1 MTQRTR
7 SERRGEQSGFALLL
21 VFAMAAAVAI
31 MLFMQIP
38 RYAFE
43 AQRDR
48 EQLLMDRG
56 DEYKKAVGRYFVKFK
71 KYPSKMEDL
80 DSTNNVRFLRR
91 HYLDPMTGKDDWR
104 ILHVGP
110 TGVLT
115 DSLVTKAPGALD
127 AKNADG
133 KDKDGKDLVTQ
144 VLGPDGQPVNPDGSS
159 MGGNPALRRRPDI
172 SANAIGQGAR
182 PVDPND
188 PNAQAATNYQQF
200 PGQINPQTGQP
211 YPAGVNPQ
219 GYAPAQGQFPGQ
231 TPGGQPGAVN
241 PYGNQIGQQ
250 PQFGQQA
257 GQQAGQ
263 QFGQQFGQQVG
274 QQFGQP
280 VGQLSGQQYGQQS
293 GQQPGPPV
301 PGGANPA
308 VNIIQNLLT
317 QPRQPPAGIFPAGQG
332 GIDPSGLSAQQGPSG
347 TPSGIGQ
354 GFTIGNQNGAN
365 GLNGSQPN
373 ALGAGG
379 IAGVASKQAGKGI
392 KVYNER
398 SKYKEWE
405 FVFDPRKD
413 LVTNKA
419 ALGQQNPGGIGVNPS
434 LTPGQNNGLGTG
446 QTTGTTQVPSQ
457 Q

>member
-7 SERRGEQSGFALLL
+7 GARRGEQSGFALLL

-91 HYLDPMTGKDDWR
+91 HYIDPMTGKDDWR

-159 MGGNPALRRRPDI
+159 LGGNPALRRRPDI

-219 GYAPAQGQFPGQ
+219 GYPQAQGQFPGQ

-250 PQFGQQA
+250 
-257 GQQAGQ
+257 
-263 QFGQQFGQQVG
+263 

-280 VGQLSGQQYGQQS
+280 VGQQYGQQGGQQS

-332 GIDPSGLSAQQGPSG
+332 GVDPSGISAPQGPSG
-347 TPSGIGQ
+347 TQSGIGQ

-365 GLNGSQPN
+365 GLSGSQPN
-373 ALGAGG
+373 GLGAGG

-398 SKYKEWE
+398 SKYREWE

-419 ALGQQNPGGIGVNPS
+419 ALGQQNPGGNGLTPS
-434 LTPGQNNGLGTG
+434 PTPGQNNGLGTG
-446 QTTGTTQVPSQ
+446 QPTGTAQVPSQ